1 MLTGPALRKCFMSTF
16 VQPFNS
22 KRWPILNF
30 SLWYQYVFLQTV
42 YENTETYQEEVFI
55 LILHQILVA
64 KLRGIV

>member
-22 KRWPILNF
+22 KTWPTFNF
-30 SLWYQYVFLQTV
+30 FLWYQDVFLQTV
-42 YENTETYQEEVFI
+42 YENTKTYQEEGFI

-64 KLRGIV
+64 KLQWIV